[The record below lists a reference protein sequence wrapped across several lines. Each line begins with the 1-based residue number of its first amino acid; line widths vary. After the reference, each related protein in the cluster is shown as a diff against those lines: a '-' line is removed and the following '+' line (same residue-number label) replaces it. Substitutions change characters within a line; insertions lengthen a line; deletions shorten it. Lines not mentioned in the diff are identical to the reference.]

1 MRLWTNEQGLFKFG
15 PIEKQYGMAVNYVV
29 TIEKEGY
36 AFERLPSPGTWDFL
50 AREVNSEL

>member
-15 PIEKQYGMAVNYVV
+15 PVEKQYGMAVNYVV

-36 AFERLPSPGTWDFL
+36 TFERLASPGTWDF
-50 AREVNSEL
+50 